1 MAKLTRSGV
10 AYDLTL
16 SPHKLVVKY
25 GETDF
30 LTYVFSSE
38 LYKNKFNEKMYK
50 NREEIS
56 ESLSKRF
63 GITLRQD
70 KLADIRLYIKTEKR
84 GFLIQGNEDY
94 SCLDHIELNGVNLM
108 NRS

>member
-63 GITLRQD
+63 GITIRYD
-70 KLADIRLYIKTEKR
+70 KLADIKLYTKVEKR
-84 GFLIQGNEDY
+84 GFFIQGNEDY
-94 SCLDHIELNGVNLM
+94 RCLELIKLDGVALM
-108 NRS
+108 NKS